1 MLERKTEEAAPL
13 ELALEQSQGVKEK
26 VEECADDI
34 GAANA
39 LVKARIAEGATTL
52 PADRTLATSIDL
64 EDKVQGCADDL
75 HQVNDTLAQGIDDLR
90 QTEAALVA
98 SKKDL
103 AETQVA
109 LAAAIEGE
117 KNARFQALHDVATG
131 LANRSLFDTRLEQ
144 AIQMAARHRWSLAVM
159 FFDIDRFK
167 GVNDTHGHAAD
178 DAVLLEVAN
187 RLSGDAR
194 GEDTVCRNGGD
205 EFLYLLVD
213 PQSRSN
219 VEQIARKVAN
229 RVEQEIAW
237 KGALLKVA
245 ASIGVAIYP
254 DDGTT
259 GEDLI
264 RSADAAMHLAKK
276 RRSVFAFAE
285 RIISTEAA

>member
-1 MLERKTEEAAPL
+1 MPQRKTEDSAPL

-52 PADRTLATSIDL
+52 PAGRTLATSIDL
-64 EDKVQGCADDL
+64 EDKVQGCAEDL

-90 QTEAALVA
+90 QTEAELVA

-167 GVNDTHGHAAD
+167 GVNDTHGHAAG

-187 RLSGDAR
+187 RLAGDAR

-219 VEQIARKVAN
+219 VEQIARRVAN

-237 KGALLKVA
+237 EGALLKVA

-264 RSADAAMHLAKK
+264 RSADAAMYLAKK

-285 RIISTEAA
+285 RIISPEAA